1 MKRFQAL
8 DSFRGLF
15 ALAVVIYHA
24 HAVQGFTELRLF
36 RNAHHFVEFFFVLSG
51 FVLSHSYLNR
61 LSTWQQVGQFAV
73 TRTFR
78 LFPLHLFML
87 GLAIA
92 IEGLRLVAERQGL
105 GVGGPAFSGPRAV
118 GEILPNALLLQ
129 SWFPAFDPL
138 SFNYPAWSI
147 SIEYYAYL
155 LFALI
160 VVLLPGQARWA
171 FVAVSGLAL
180 VALSINSSVFTRV
193 ALQGLAC
200 FFAGAITYQVYRAVQ
215 HISMQPWLGNAL
227 EGLVVMGIVAT
238 LSLVSSPQ
246 DRLLSLL
253 FCLAVL
259 VFAFESGSVSVLLG
273 KRLFTWLGT
282 LSYSIYL
289 THASVLVVSCAAL
302 LVIGK
307 LTGLPLLIELP
318 VNSKGLTVRYIN
330 SGSALLDN
338 ALVGAQVIGVLM
350 VSTLTYRYIELP
362 GIAAGKRWFKR
373 EPAVPTVPTQH

>member
-24 HAVQGFTELRLF
+24 HALNSFTELRLF

-61 LSTWQQVGQFAV
+61 LNSWQQFGQFAV
-73 TRTFR
+73 ARTFR
-78 LFPLHLFML
+78 LYPLHLFML

-92 IEGLRLVAERQGL
+92 IEVLKLVAERLGL
-105 GVGGPAFSGPRAV
+105 SVGGPAFSGPRAV

-129 SWFPAFDPL
+129 SWFSAFDPL

-160 VVLLPGQARWA
+160 VVLLPGLARWA
-171 FVAVSGLAL
+171 FVAVTGLAL
-180 VALSINSSVFTRV
+180 VALSANSTVLTHV

-200 FFAGAITYQVYRAVQ
+200 FFAGAITYQMYHALR
-215 HISMQPWLGNAL
+215 HIHLKPWLGNTL
-227 EGLVVMGIVAT
+227 EGLVVAGIVAT
-238 LSLVSSPQ
+238 LSLMSSPQ
-246 DRLLSLL
+246 DGLLSLL

-259 VFAFESGSVSVLLG
+259 VFAFESGSLSTLLG

-302 LVIGK
+302 LAIGK
-307 LTGLPLLIELP
+307 LAGLPLLIELP
-318 VNSKGLTVRYIN
+318 INNKGLTVRYIN
-330 SGSALLDN
+330 SGGALLNN
-338 ALVGAQVIGVLM
+338 ALVGLQVIGVLV

-362 GIAAGKRWFKR
+362 GIAAGKHWFSAR
-373 EPAVPTVPTQH
+373 SARAE